1 MYLILVVVVTH
12 QKKEHT
18 LQSVSSIIH
27 LEVRGQSLTFP
38 TTAGT
43 IRRFLEHYGEDIDV
57 VVFVADAGDVS
68 FIYTC
73 LEPCSIHGDGGCII
87 HDGLNFDPA
96 DGVQPD
102 PTSLF
107 PTYKRRAGMGHAH
120 CS

>member
-1 MYLILVVVVTH
+1 MVTR

-27 LEVRGQSLTFP
+27 PGGQRSEFYIP

-68 FIYTC
+68 FVFMYM
-73 LEPCSIHGDGGCII
+73 SGAVFYSWGQ
-87 HDGLNFDPA
+87 GLYYA
-96 DGVQPD
+96 
-102 PTSLF
+102 
-107 PTYKRRAGMGHAH
+107 
-120 CS
+120 